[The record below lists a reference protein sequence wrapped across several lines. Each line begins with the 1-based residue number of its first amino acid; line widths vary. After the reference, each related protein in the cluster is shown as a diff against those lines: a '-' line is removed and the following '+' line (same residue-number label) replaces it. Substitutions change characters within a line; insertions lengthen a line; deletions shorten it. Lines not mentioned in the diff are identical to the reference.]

1 MKMDGVRIQGVVKNL
16 DGVRF
21 NRLVR
26 GASAYEVAVRNGF
39 EGTEAEWIAS
49 LEDRAKHYA
58 DESEQWADDAASAR
72 SGAIDAASTA
82 ETHSNKAKVSED
94 NAKQSE
100 TNAEASAAKAKASE
114 NNATEMA
121 GLAGRAKG
129 EAEGYSAQAA
139 NSAQEAAA
147 VKEYV
152 DASVATAAKHAAAAK
167 ASEDVAKESGETAT
181 AKAAEIESCVSDAEL
196 AALNSAASA
205 NKSETF
211 SKQSHQRYVDAANE
225 ANEAHSH
232 MIGARDARDE
242 AINMYGMTS
251 DLHTSVKAHADVV
264 ATQRN
269 ESLEFMIAAETH
281 ARNASKSAQ
290 EAKEAAQKAGGV
302 KTVNGQGPDE
312 NGNVQIETGGGS
324 GAPADWNAAEG
335 EPGHVLN
342 RTHWVDPPGESESV
356 LSETVAFA
364 SVMTAS
370 SAEPRFTIVPSVLT
384 PIKLSPITKTL
395 PLLSAAVYTAS
406 IPLRDS
412 VANHFVNLTSVVPR
426 ASLQLSCRICSGVLT
441 STLPPFAIV
450 NAWRE
455 ALTASL

>member
-1 MKMDGVRIQGVVKNL
+1 MSTEYSLRGKINSSASLSGKAELVEIVKGKDGK
-16 DGVRF
+16 
-21 NRLVR
+21 
-26 GASAYEVAVRNGF
+26 SAYEIALMHGF

-49 LEDRAKHYA
+49 LEDMAKQYA
-58 DESEQWADDAASAR
+58 DESEQWADHAARARGVAIEAASK
-72 SGAIDAASTA
+72 A
-82 ETHSNKAKVSED
+82 EISQGKAKVSED

-100 TNAEASAAKAKASE
+100 TNAAASAAE
-114 NNATEMA
+114 ATEMA
-121 GLAGRAKG
+121 DLAGRAKTDSVQ
-129 EAEGYSAQAA
+129 AAIIAQDYSAQAA

-181 AKAAEIESCVSDAEL
+181 AKAAEIESRVSDAEL

-232 MIGARDARDE
+232 MIGARDAMDE

-251 DLHTSVKAHADVV
+251 DLHTSVQAHADVV

-269 ESLEFMIAAETH
+269 QSLEFMIAAETH

-302 KTVNGQGPDE
+302 KTVNGKAPDE
-312 NGNVQIETGGGS
+312 NGNVQIETGGGGGSDPNAVKYTQQSLTEAQKAQARENIGVVGTGKDGEDGVSATHKWNGTTLSITSAS
-324 GAPADWNAAEG
+324 GTSSADLKGDPG
-335 EPGHVLN
+335 EPGK
-342 RTHWVDPPGESESV
+342 DY
-356 LSETVAFA
+356 
-364 SVMTAS
+364 
-370 SAEPRFTIVPSVLT
+370 VLT
-384 PIKLSPITKTL
+384 QADKEEIVR
-395 PLLSAAVYTAS
+395 AVIES
-406 IPLRDS
+406 IP
-412 VANHFVNLTSVVPR
+412 VAEGGSF
-426 ASLQLSCRICSGVLT
+426 
-441 STLPPFAIV
+441 
-450 NAWRE
+450 
-455 ALTASL
+455 